1 MSSTTHLKRILTQL
15 LNISGQ
21 ELGHKIIIPNDN
33 TLILYDVPE
42 WDDSMHAW
50 VRHKVPG
57 CQIDIMSMHESISGF
72 AVVFRIDP
80 PSNGFLSHVKN
91 SCVLLFFC
99 VIGFVIFSQIN
110 SLTSVQQQHMYDL
123 SMDKSKNKYE
133 TLYRSRRNETH
144 RDHRVHSDSTVSA
157 NSTSGQTTSA
167 NDVNSIIRRD
177 EALYGT
183 YSKADTR
190 QADREAD
197 TRKHTTQDVDSSTT
211 IASAL
216 VAPMLESLF
225 GSLFRQAVDAWGWPI
240 ERDTKHIESSKK
252 TPQPESTH
260 AKWEVTDEVPEPY
273 WVSSKRKVREF

>member
-42 WDDSMHAW
+42 WDDNMHAW

-57 CQIDIMSMHESISGF
+57 CQINIMSMHESISGF

-80 PSNGFLSHVKN
+80 PSNGFFFHVKN

-110 SLTSVQQQHMYDL
+110 SLTSTQQQHMYD
-123 SMDKSKNKYE
+123 SSIDKHSKNKYE
-133 TLYRSRRNETH
+133 TLYRSRLNETH
-144 RDHRVHSDSTVSA
+144 RDHRMDSNFTAPA
-157 NSTSGQTTSA
+157 NSTSWQTTSA
-167 NDVNSIIRRD
+167 KDVDSISRRD
-177 EALYGT
+177 EALHGT
-183 YSKADTR
+183 YSKAN
-190 QADREAD
+190 
-197 TRKHTTQDVDSSTT
+197 TRKVDTTKHTSQEVDSSTT

-216 VAPMLESLF
+216 VAPMLDSLF

-240 ERDTKHIESSKK
+240 ERGTKHIETSKK
-252 TPQPESTH
+252 TPEPKSSN
-260 AKWEVTDEVPEPY
+260 AKWEFTDEVPEPY